1 MTSILRKVLAL
12 PIRTPVLREASSRLN
27 GVQHIWVLLLHD
39 IRDEDSTDIGGI
51 IDEIEAYANSKNVVI
66 NYRRVTDL
74 QVALT

>member
-1 MTSILRKVLAL
+1 M
-12 PIRTPVLREASSRLN
+12 
-27 GVQHIWVLLLHD
+27 QHIWVLLLHD
-39 IRDEDSTDIGGI
+39 TRDEDSTDIGGI